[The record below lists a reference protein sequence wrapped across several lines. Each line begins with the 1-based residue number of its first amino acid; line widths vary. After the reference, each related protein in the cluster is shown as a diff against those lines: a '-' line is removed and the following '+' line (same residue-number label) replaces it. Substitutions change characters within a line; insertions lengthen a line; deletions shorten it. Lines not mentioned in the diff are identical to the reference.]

1 LPVLGIGEEAIVEGT
16 VTEARDRHQNP
27 GKIASLARKRHF
39 SERKNAVPLEP
50 TISLLQIE
58 TPRVT
63 QPSIWTKV
71 VPWAAQIVVA
81 LILAQTLFFKFT
93 YAPETQVIFAN
104 RGGRP
109 AATALGVVELLC
121 VILLL
126 VPRTAAIGA
135 ALSLLVISGAIFTHL
150 TSLGVQVVDPA
161 TGKGDGGLLFG
172 LAVVVALGSAVVLG
186 FRWRQL
192 PYLSRLFPSA

>member
-1 LPVLGIGEEAIVEGT
+1 M
-16 VTEARDRHQNP
+16 
-27 GKIASLARKRHF
+27 
-39 SERKNAVPLEP
+39 PLEP

-58 TPRVT
+58 TPRVI
-63 QPSIWTKV
+63 QPSIWAKV

-93 YAPETQVIFAN
+93 YAPETQVIFAD

-121 VILLL
+121 VSLLL

-161 TGKGDGGLLFG
+161 TGKGDGGLLLG

-192 PYLSRLFPSA
+192 PFLGVLFPAQ